1 MTKFTDL
8 YTKYSILRTEQSDIA
23 NIKNKL
29 SQSQAAPLSKAQLSD
44 IDSFFKGLVGHS
56 VPTYW
61 HQYFTARNGNFSVRY
76 IPTSFYHK
84 EVIYKLNNFRFR
96 HAYVDKGIYDIYF
109 PDVNRPETIVK
120 SMNGYFYDNAKAIS
134 EAEAIERCRNFSEAV
149 IKPTQEGMWGEG
161 VKVLSADELQSPTSL
176 FKEYGTNFIIQK
188 RVNQS
193 SELSQLNPTS
203 LNTLRILSYRQD
215 NEVHILYTVVRIGR
229 LGKTI
234 DNETAGGINADIDL
248 TSGKIIECAYGTPKE
263 KKILQTDNGTVL
275 QGYAIPSFDKVI
287 AKVKELHLRLPY
299 FNIIG
304 WDWGVD
310 ADNEPILIEWNRCPD
325 LSQTAHGPAFG
336 DMTEEIIKRASKLQ
350 DTRFL

>member
-1 MTKFTDL
+1 MTKFNDI
-8 YTKYSILRTEQSDIA
+8 YTKYAILRTEQSDIA

-29 SQSQAAPLSKAQLSD
+29 LQSNAAPLSKAQLND
-44 IDSFFKGLVGHS
+44 INAFYTRLTGHK

-61 HQYFTARNGNFSVRY
+61 HQYFTARNGNFSVNY
-76 IPTSFYHK
+76 LPTSFYHK
-84 EVIYKLNNFRFR
+84 ELIYRLNNYRFR

-109 PDVNRPETIVK
+109 PDVNRPMTIVK
-120 SMNGYFYDNAKAIS
+120 NMNGYFYDSHAAIS
-134 EAEAIERCRNFSEAV
+134 ENEALERCQNISEAI

-161 VKVLSADELQSPTSL
+161 VRLITKENDIRTL
-176 FKEYGTNFIIQK
+176 FREYGSNFIIQQ
-188 RVNQS
+188 RVQQS
-193 SELSQLNPTS
+193 PEMAQLNPTS
-203 LNTLRILSYRQD
+203 LNTLRVLSYRHG
-215 NEVHILYTVVRIGR
+215 NEIFILYAVVRIGR
-229 LGKTI
+229 LGKSI

-248 TSGKIIECAYGTPKE
+248 QSGRIIECAYGTPKE
-263 KKILQTDNGTVL
+263 KKILTTDNGTTL
-275 QGYAIPSFDKVI
+275 RDYPIPAFDKVI

-299 FNIIG
+299 FNIVG

-336 DMTEEIIKRASKLQ
+336 DMTEEIIKRTLSLP